1 MVHLQRVH
9 SHRGFTLLELLIV
22 ILLVSLIIYM
32 GFSAVKMEKPK
43 PKALTPLNLK
53 ESIMQSREA
62 QEKVTF
68 LCVDK
73 CRTCF
78 IRKGYL
84 SEFEPYSHP
93 IDLTE
98 IKAYTLDRYDNLH
111 QIEYG
116 RFDDQSICLLMEFF
130 PNGSSTQIIL
140 EDDSASYLLPS
151 FFDKAKKFDTIEDAK
166 AYWLRNSQ
174 AVSNSGDYY

>member
-1 MVHLQRVH
+1 MIHLQRDH
-9 SHRGFTLLELLIV
+9 WHRGFTLLELLIV
-22 ILLVSLIIYM
+22 ILIVSLIIYM

-43 PKALTPLNLK
+43 PKALTPLTLK
-53 ESIMQSREA
+53 ESILQSREA
-62 QEKVTF
+62 QEKITF

-73 CRTCF
+73 CNTCF

-84 SEFEPYSHP
+84 SEFEPYPHS
-93 IDLTE
+93 IDLTG
-98 IKAYTLDRYDNLH
+98 IKAYTLDQYENLH

-116 RFDDQSICLLMEFF
+116 RFGDEKICLLMEFF
-130 PNGSSTQIIL
+130 HNGSSTQIIL

-151 FFDKAKKFDTIEDAK
+151 FFGKAKKFDTIEDAR
-166 AYWLRNSQ
+166 AYWLQNSQ